1 MLILITIWTAW
12 SRRKEETDVE
22 TQTEKKL
29 SEIQDIK
36 TYAATESSLFWGDK
50 CVTTTCFDLFYC
62 VKFDGSLK
70 KIVFAL
76 DRYVI
81 QIFLIEYRLQ
91 RKLCVRQCFYSCG
104 NVILDKLYYGTYE
117 CVIEVNQIT
126 ICRGISKLKVT
137 LDIKEIR
144 LSSRIYI
151 TLLKM
156 IFYDMSY
163 KIIKKGI
170 LSHQNVW

>member
-1 MLILITIWTAW
+1 M
-12 SRRKEETDVE
+12 
-22 TQTEKKL
+22 

-62 VKFDGSLK
+62 VKFDGNLK
-70 KIVFAL
+70 KIVFTL

-91 RKLCVRQCFYSCG
+91 RKLFVRQCFYSCG
-104 NVILDKLYYGTYE
+104 NVILNELYYGTYE
-117 CVIEVNQIT
+117 CVIEVNQRA

-137 LDIKEIR
+137 SDYLHE
-144 LSSRIYI
+144 S
-151 TLLKM
+151 TLRYWKW
-156 IFYDMSY
+156 FFYYDMSY

>member
-1 MLILITIWTAW
+1 M
-12 SRRKEETDVE
+12 
-22 TQTEKKL
+22 

-70 KIVFAL
+70 KIVFTL
-76 DRYVI
+76 DCYVI

-91 RKLCVRQCFYSCG
+91 RKLFVWQCFYSCG

-117 CVIEVNQIT
+117 CVIEVNQRA

-137 LDIKEIR
+137 LDIKDSFWKPYHE
-144 LSSRIYI
+144 S
-151 TLLKM
+151 TLRYWKW
-156 IFYDMSY
+156 FSYYDISY
-163 KIIKKGI
+163 KIIKKGV

>member
-22 TQTEKKL
+22 TQTEKK

-50 CVTTTCFDLFYC
+50 WVTTTCFDLFYC

-70 KIVFAL
+70 KIVFTL
-76 DRYVI
+76 DCYVI

-91 RKLCVRQCFYSCG
+91 RKLFVRQCFYSCG
-104 NVILDKLYYGTYE
+104 NVILNKLYYGTYE
-117 CVIEVNQIT
+117 CVIEVNQRT

-137 LDIKEIR
+137 LDIKESFLETIESIR
-144 LSSRIYI
+144 NF
-151 TLLKM
+151 TLLEM
-156 IFYDMSY
+156 IVS
-163 KIIKKGI
+163 
-170 LSHQNVW
+170 